1 MDQLKMI
8 HLVAIAPRPPHRYM
22 YGDVPVHLGDI

>member
-8 HLVAIAPRPPHRYM
+8 HLVAIAPRPPHRFAVRA
-22 YGDVPVHLGDI
+22 DPL